1 MVSPAA
7 CKVATEVVAVKAA
20 VAAAMAAA
28 WEVVW
33 VAVTASFTSLTF
45 VFPLSSV
52 SHYLASASS
61 INRIYSFHTP
71 WAGKI

>member
-1 MVSPAA
+1 VVLPAV
-7 CKVATEVVAVKAA
+7 CKVAMGAA
-20 VAAAMAAA
+20 AAAAMVVL

-45 VFPLSSV
+45 VFPLSSIRN
-52 SHYLASASS
+52 HLAPGPS

-71 WAGKI
+71 